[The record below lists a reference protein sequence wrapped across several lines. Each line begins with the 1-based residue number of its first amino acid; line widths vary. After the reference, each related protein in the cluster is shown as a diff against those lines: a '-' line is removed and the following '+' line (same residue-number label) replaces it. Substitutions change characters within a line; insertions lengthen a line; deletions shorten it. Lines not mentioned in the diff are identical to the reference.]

1 MQYLEFLID
10 DESKLSG
17 ENSLLDYLEWENE
30 ITFLVESEVENK
42 ICIEISRCF
51 TNHITGHLVAKR
63 LKQ

>member
-42 ICIEISRCF
+42 ICIEIYRSF
-51 TNHITGHLVAKR
+51 TNHIIGYLVAKR
-63 LKQ
+63 LKR